1 MESIT
6 TKNFTLDLAYSFASQ
21 FIARVAKSAIEDSTL
36 NNLSTDANGLL
47 LNLNEAMHKSNT
59 ITLSENIIA
68 LDNIFNNDF
77 RSTKYFIKSKTYSN
91 NDEEATNARLLE
103 NLLKKEGWSLE
114 NFGYSKQ
121 QSRAENLLDE
131 KDRVP
136 ELKQASIAIGA
147 EPYFDRVRES
157 LNNLT
162 AGIVTRDTFI
172 TNQSK
177 LKSDEEWKK
186 LKEVLNNIWAVINVN
201 CLVIKTEPWLQLQ
214 AGLQTIIDKNQTLAK
229 QRGSRKTEDVPS
241 EN

>member
-1 MESIT
+1 MEPIT

-21 FIARVAKSAIEDSTL
+21 YMAQIAQSAIEDPTL
-36 NNLSTDANGLL
+36 NSLTTDANSLL

-59 ITLSENIIA
+59 NTLSENIVN
-68 LDNIFNNDF
+68 LDSLFNNDF
-77 RSTKYFIKSKTYSN
+77 RSLKYFIKSKTYSN
-91 NDEEATNARLLE
+91 NTDDAQNASLLD

-114 NFGYSKQ
+114 NYGYTKQ
-121 QSRAENLLDE
+121 QSRAENMLDE

-147 EPYFDRVRES
+147 EPYFENVRES

-186 LKEVLNNIWAVINVN
+186 LKEAINNIWAFINVN
-201 CLVIKTEPWLQLQ
+201 CLILKTEPWLKLM
-214 AGLQTIIDKNQTLAK
+214 AGLQTIIDRNQTIAK